1 MNIKK
6 FFLTMPVIAAV
17 CLSVPVCTAFAADNV
32 PADDEIIEDAAA
44 EEVPITDG
52 IRRGEGYYE
61 GVVIYRDGIDCVYDD
76 GGNAYALIGGVSGNL
91 KDGETRESVEKEM
104 TESIRY
110 NISAAGKDP
119 DDYAFDVYVYLY
131 DDYDYSPQE
140 FLDFVT
146 EEVSARKSGNASPN
160 PPTGTKTAVPF
171 AACTAAV
178 FALLAAACT
187 ARKKY
192 TEKY

>member
-6 FFLTMPVIAAV
+6 LFLTMPVVAAV
-17 CLSVPVCTAFAADNV
+17 CLSAAVCTAFADNT
-32 PADDEIIEDAAA
+32 AEDFIEEDVGI
-44 EEVPITDG
+44 EEVPITDE

-61 GVVIYRDGIDCVYDD
+61 CEVVYRDGIDSVYDD
-76 GGNAYALIGGVSGNL
+76 NGNAYALIDGMSGNL
-91 KDGETRESVEKEM
+91 KEGETRESVEKEV

-119 DDYAFDVYVYLY
+119 DGYAFDVYVYFY

-140 FLDFVT
+140 FLDFVA
-146 EEVSARKSGNASPN
+146 EDSLARGNRNASPN

-171 AACTAAV
+171 AAS
-178 FALLAAACT
+178 ALLASCAVLAA
-187 ARKKY
+187 AGKAKN
-192 TEKY
+192 

>member
-6 FFLTMPVIAAV
+6 LFLTMPVIAAV
-17 CLSVPVCTAFAADNV
+17 CLSTSVCTAFAEDF
-32 PADDEIIEDAAA
+32 IEEDVVI

-61 GVVIYRDGIDCVYDD
+61 CSVVYRDGIDSFYDD
-76 GGNAYALIGGVSGNL
+76 DGNAFSLIDGMSGNL

-110 NISAAGKDP
+110 DISAAGKDP

-140 FLDFVT
+140 FLDFVA
-146 EEVSARKSGNASPN
+146 EDSLARGSGSASPN

-178 FALLAAACT
+178 AALMTAVCT

>member
-17 CLSVPVCTAFAADNV
+17 CLSASVCTAFAEDF
-32 PADDEIIEDAAA
+32 IEEDVVI

-61 GVVIYRDGIDCVYDD
+61 CSVVYRDGIDSFYDD
-76 GGNAYALIGGVSGNL
+76 GNAFSLIDGMSGNL

-110 NISAAGKDP
+110 DISAAGKDP

-140 FLDFVT
+140 FLDFVA
-146 EEVSARKSGNASPN
+146 EDSLARGSGSASPN

-178 FALLAAACT
+178 SALITAVCT

>member
-6 FFLTMPVIAAV
+6 LFLTMPVIAAV
-17 CLSVPVCTAFAADNV
+17 CLSASVCTAFAEDF
-32 PADDEIIEDAAA
+32 IEEDVVI

-61 GVVIYRDGIDCVYDD
+61 CSVVYRDGIDSFYDD
-76 GGNAYALIGGVSGNL
+76 DGNAFSLIDGMSGNL
-91 KDGETRESVEKEM
+91 KNGETRESAEKEM

-110 NISAAGKDP
+110 DISAAGKDP

-140 FLDFVT
+140 FLDFVA
-146 EEVSARKSGNASPN
+146 EDSLARGSGSASPN

-171 AACTAAV
+171 AACTSAV
-178 FALLAAACT
+178 SALITAVCT